1 MDNDP
6 SVPPPLSPPPRPV
19 PPPLAADPRVPR
31 AERKSFWKWILI
43 AVVLIGGAAMFLLPM
58 AVGLMTGL
66 SGGGFSPR
74 QDMIETVIA
83 HAEEGSDKIVVIPM
97 EGVIMGGTDEWT
109 GQSLVSRT
117 KEQLQRAEED
127 DDVRAVILRVDSPG
141 GEVLASDEIYKLIA
155 AFQKNSAKPVIA
167 SMGSLAASGGYYV
180 SAPCRWIVANDL
192 TITGSIGVIMAGYN
206 WRGLLNKI
214 GVQPQVFKSGQFKD
228 MLSPDKEPS
237 EISAEEKA
245 MVQALID
252 ETYERFSTVVAE
264 GRAAA
269 AAANNGEGRA
279 LVTNWKEFADGRVF
293 SGKRAFELGYVDEL
307 GNFDT
312 AVERALTLADVED
325 ATLVQYVQPPG
336 FAFLRL
342 FGKTEAP
349 RIELDL
355 GIELPPVR
363 PGRLYFLSPT
373 VLR

>member
-6 SVPPPLSPPPRPV
+6 SVPPPLTPPPRPV
-19 PPPLAADPRVPR
+19 PPPLAADAR
-31 AERKSFWKWILI
+31 AVRTEKKSFWKWILI
-43 AVVLIGGAAMFLLPM
+43 AVVLVGGAVMFLLPM
-58 AVGLMTGL
+58 AVGMMAGL
-66 SGGGFSPR
+66 SGGGLSPR
-74 QDMIETVIA
+74 QDLIESVIA
-83 HAEEGSDKIVVIPM
+83 HAEVGDDKIVVIPM
-97 EGVIMGGTDEWT
+97 EGVIMGATDQWT
-109 GQSLVSRT
+109 GHSLVSRT
-117 KEQLQRAEED
+117 KEQLKRAEED
-127 DDVRAVILRVDSPG
+127 DDVCAVILKVDSPG
-141 GEVLASDEIYKLIA
+141 GEVLASDEIYKLIEE
-155 AFQKNSAKPVIA
+155 FQKNSGKPVIA

-180 SAPCRWIVANDL
+180 SAPCRWIVANEL

-252 ETYERFSTVVAE
+252 ETYQRFSTVVAE

-269 AAANNGEGRA
+269 AAANNGEGKA

-325 ATLVQYVQPPG
+325 ATLVQYVEPPG

-355 GIELPPVR
+355 GVELPPVK

-373 VLR
+373 VLH